1 MHQMIHL
8 FTHVLQSNRRT
19 ARKKINRNQA
29 IERKN
34 EEKNTRKKCMHSQ
47 ERAREPRK
55 EIKNKYIRNGCGAWS
70 GQIESTQSHSCGS
83 FNLYMLLLH
92 FCLAFRRNEKKNSL
106 KMQIK
111 ISPRALNKSKIRR
124 NTQPEFFCVSRL
136 PSRFSCG
143 SPEQAV
149 KQMRRLRFHY
159 FIFVCFFRKL
169 FCLAS
174 PVIYRREINY
184 RRKKKTRHAIK
195 MSV

>member
-1 MHQMIHL
+1 MVVVRGAARLSQR
-8 FTHVLQSNRRT
+8 NRIAVVRSICT
-19 ARKKINRNQA
+19 
-29 IERKN
+29 
-34 EEKNTRKKCMHSQ
+34 CCY
-47 ERAREPRK
+47 
-55 EIKNKYIRNGCGAWS
+55 YIFA
-70 GQIESTQSHSCGS
+70 SH
-83 FNLYMLLLH
+83 FDEM
-92 FCLAFRRNEKKNSL
+92 RKKNSL

-159 FIFVCFFRKL
+159 FIFVFFRKL
-169 FCLAS
+169 FCLAGDLS
-174 PVIYRREINY
+174 ARNKLSK
-184 RRKKKTRHAIK
+184 KKKTRHAIK